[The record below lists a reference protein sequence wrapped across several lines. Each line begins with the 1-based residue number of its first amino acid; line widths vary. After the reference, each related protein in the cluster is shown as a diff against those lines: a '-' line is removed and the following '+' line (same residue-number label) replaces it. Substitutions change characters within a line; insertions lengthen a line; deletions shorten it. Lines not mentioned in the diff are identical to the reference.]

1 MYIGPLGM
9 ENFQNKSRHILL
21 CPRTKSKQILEL
33 GVLSIIPTAQI
44 CNNAIFYE
52 ICKQKKIYD
61 LLSTFLTFTL
71 KKKHRAVEILLQM
84 KPDSFLQLR
93 QKKLLVYIYAVTGSA
108 SLSLSFLRKA
118 TSSEIKKGNVWDHDH
133 RQHRFGLDKKL
144 ALEGQGNFYYIDD
157 EHQSETAGFH
167 MLFQLIRIQTKQQK
181 TFII

>member
-21 CPRTKSKQILEL
+21 CPRTKSKQTLEL

-108 SLSLSFLRKA
+108 SLSLSFFFYEKPHHQRLKKA
-118 TSSEIKKGNVWDHDH
+118 MCGIMTIANIV
-133 RQHRFGLDKKL
+133 L
-144 ALEGQGNFYYIDD
+144 ALIKSWPQKARVTF
-157 EHQSETAGFH
+157 T
-167 MLFQLIRIQTKQQK
+167 IQTTNTSQRQQA
-181 TFII
+181 FICCFS